1 MISREDCGRM
11 DADDPLA
18 FARQRFR
25 IPEGVFYL
33 DGNSLGALPATTAAR
48 MDDVIAREWGGDLIQ
63 SWNKADW
70 IGLPTCVGGRVATI
84 IGAAADEVIA
94 ADSTSVN
101 LFKLA
106 AAALKHQA
114 PRRVILTERENF
126 PTDLYVLQGLHALF
140 GGTVELRMV
149 ARENLLAELNKGVAL
164 IALTHIDYKTGEIH
178 DMAAI
183 NTAAHEAGALA
194 LWDLS
199 HSAGA
204 VELALERDGADL
216 AIGCGYKYLNG
227 GPGAPAYLFVAR
239 HLQDKLTQPLSG
251 WMGHAAPFEFSD
263 RYRPASGMLRFLSGT
278 PVVLGMA
285 ALEEG
290 LKTFD
295 GVSMREVQAKA
306 RALGDLFL
314 SLVQEQCG
322 DAGFVLGCPRDSAK
336 RGSQVSLRHSDGYAI
351 MQALIAQGV
360 IGDFREPDTIRFGFA
375 ALYTRYVDVFD
386 AVAKLAEI
394 MRRGVW
400 REERFHVRAA
410 VT

>member
-1 MISREDCGRM
+1 MLARDDCLKL

-18 FARQRFR
+18 FARTRFR
-25 IPEGVFYL
+25 LPEGIIYL
-33 DGNSLGALPATTAAR
+33 DGNSLGTLPVTTAAR
-48 MDDVIAREWGGDLIQ
+48 LAAVIEGEWGRGLIQ

-70 IGLPTCVGGRVATI
+70 IGLPSRVAKRI
-84 IGAAADEVIA
+84 APLIGAGEDEVIA

-106 AAALKHQA
+106 SAALKHQA

-126 PTDLYVLQGLHALF
+126 PTDQYVLQGLEALF
-140 GGTVELRMV
+140 DGAIKLKTLP
-149 ARENLLAELNKGVAL
+149 REALLSSLDDSVAL
-164 IALTHIDYKTGEIH
+164 LALTHTDYKTGAIH

-183 NTAAHEAGALA
+183 SAAARKVGALT

-204 VELALERDGADL
+204 MELALNRDGADL

-227 GPGAPAYLFVAR
+227 GPGAPAYLSVAR
-239 HLQDKLTQPLSG
+239 HLQDKLVQPLSG
-251 WMGHAAPFEFSD
+251 WMGHAAPFDFSD
-263 RYRPASGMLRFLSGT
+263 RYRPADGMLRFLSGT

-285 ALEEG
+285 ALDEG

-306 RALGDLFL
+306 SALGDLFL
-314 SLVQEQCG
+314 SLVEAQCDG
-322 DAGFVLGCPRDSAK
+322 EFEIACSRDGTR
-336 RGSQVSLRHSDGYAI
+336 RGSQVSLRHPDGYAI
-351 MQALIAQGV
+351 MQALIEGGV
-360 IGDFREPDTIRFGFA
+360 IGDFRSPDVMRFGFA
-375 ALYTRYVDVFD
+375 PLYTRYVDVFD
-386 AVAKLAEI
+386 AVEKLAGI
-394 MRRGVW
+394 MERGLW
-400 REERFHVRAA
+400 REQRFSIRAA

>member
-1 MISREDCGRM
+1 M

-18 FARQRFR
+18 LARQRFR

-70 IGLPTCVGGRVATI
+70 IGLPTCVGARVATI

-126 PTDLYVLQGLHALF
+126 PTDLYVLQGLHALL

-149 ARENLLAELNKGVAL
+149 ARENLLAELNKDVAL

-295 GVSMREVQAKA
+295 GVSMRGVQAKA

-314 SLVQEQCG
+314 SLVQKQCG